1 MKENT
6 KHEVTQESASA
17 EGLVK
22 ERYDVEGMTCAACE
36 NAVTRAVAKLDGVKE
51 VRVSLMTNAMDVA
64 YDGQKVNARQI
75 EKAVQDAGYDAHP
88 KLKNSARAAGKSS
101 AQPEQSPFAKQ
112 AEDMRQRLRISVP
125 FLLALLYVAMGP
137 MIALPLPKALSGM
150 EGSASF
156 ALLQFLLVLPIAF
169 VNRVYFI
176 HGFRSLWKR
185 QPNMDSLIA
194 VGAAAGLIYG
204 VFALF
209 QISYGM
215 GFGDAKRTMQ
225 YRHDLYFEGAG
236 TILTLITLG
245 KYWEVKSKLKT
256 TGSLR
261 ALMDL
266 QPKTAR
272 VVRNG
277 VETIVGI
284 EEVEKGDILSVRPGE
299 RIALDGVVVEGRS
312 SVDESAITGESIPV
326 EKGVGDKVTG
336 ATMNKVGAFR
346 FRATA
351 VGEETTL
358 AKIIELVEEAQATKA
373 PMQALADKIAGIFVP
388 VVIGISILTLAVWL
402 LVGQPFTFALRLAIC
417 VLVISCPCALG
428 LATPVV
434 VMVATGKAAE
444 NGLLIKSAGA
454 LEILHEAKIL
464 ALDKTGT
471 ITEGHPH
478 VTDILVAENWDT
490 ETILQLA
497 GSLEKDSE
505 QPLAEAIVQ
514 AAKQKDIPL
523 LAVEDFEAVPGRG
536 VKGKVTKEEKTYALA
551 AGNRRFM
558 NEEGIAIDALQN
570 EAESL
575 AEQGKTPIYFAAD
588 GVVIAIL
595 AAADVIKNTS
605 RKALHALQERGIT
618 PVMLTGDNE
627 KTARAIANDLG
638 IDRYVAGILPQD
650 KERYVR
656 EWQEDGKVK
665 VGMVGDGI
673 NDAPALVRANVGI
686 AIGAGTDVAVDS
698 ADMVLVR
705 SDLQDVVSAVD
716 LSAKTKKKIQENLFW
731 AFFYNVICIPLA
743 AGIFYPAFGIT
754 LNPMIAA
761 AAMSLSSVF
770 VMTNALTLRRFRVIH
785 EEKYTA
791 AEKNPERIA
800 IRSLPATIGYNNIET
815 KLGDAFNGRSTG
827 QHVEEMHNEK
837 ESEEIMKKVLHIE
850 GMSCVHCQKH
860 VSDALNALDGVQAT
874 VDLENA
880 KADVEITGSVSDD
893 TLKKAVTDAGYTV
906 TSIEV

>member
-6 KHEVTQESASA
+6 KHEVTHESASA

-36 NAVTRAVAKLDGVKE
+36 NAVTRAVAKLDGVEE

-64 YDGQKVNARQI
+64 YDRQKMSARQI
-75 EKAVQDAGYDAHP
+75 EKAVQDAGYDAHLKP
-88 KLKNSARAAGKSS
+88 KKSERTAGKSS

-150 EGSASF
+150 EGSANF

-169 VNRVYFI
+169 ANRIYFT

-215 GFGDAKRTMQ
+215 GFGDAKRVMQ

-272 VVRNG
+272 VVHNG

-444 NGLLIKSAGA
+444 NGLLIKSAEA

-536 VKGKVTKEEKTYALA
+536 VKGQVTKEEKTYALA
-551 AGNRRFM
+551 VGNRRFM

-743 AGIFYPAFGIT
+743 AGVFYPAFGIT

-815 KLGDAFNGRSTG
+815 KLGDALKGHSAG

-837 ESEEIMKKVLHIE
+837 ESEESMKKVLHIE

-880 KADVEITGSVSDD
+880 KADVEITGSVNDD

>member
-1 MKENT
+1 
-6 KHEVTQESASA
+6 
-17 EGLVK
+17 
-22 ERYDVEGMTCAACE
+22 
-36 NAVTRAVAKLDGVKE
+36 
-51 VRVSLMTNAMDVA
+51 
-64 YDGQKVNARQI
+64 
-75 EKAVQDAGYDAHP
+75 
-88 KLKNSARAAGKSS
+88 
-101 AQPEQSPFAKQ
+101 
-112 AEDMRQRLRISVP
+112 
-125 FLLALLYVAMGP
+125 
-137 MIALPLPKALSGM
+137 
-150 EGSASF
+150 
-156 ALLQFLLVLPIAF
+156 
-169 VNRVYFI
+169 
-176 HGFRSLWKR
+176 
-185 QPNMDSLIA
+185 
-194 VGAAAGLIYG
+194 
-204 VFALF
+204 
-209 QISYGM
+209 M
-215 GFGDAKRTMQ
+215 GFGDAKRVMQ

-272 VVRNG
+272 VVHNG

-444 NGLLIKSAGA
+444 NGLLIKSAEA

-490 ETILQLA
+490 ETILQLV

-536 VKGKVTKEEKTYALA
+536 VKGQVTKEEKTYALA
-551 AGNRRFM
+551 VGNRRFM

-673 NDAPALVRANVGI
+673 NDAPALVRANVGV

-743 AGIFYPAFGIT
+743 AGVFYPAFGIT

-815 KLGDAFNGRSTG
+815 KLGDAFKGRSAG

-837 ESEEIMKKVLHIE
+837 ESEESMKKVLHIE

>member
-6 KHEVTQESASA
+6 KHEVTHESASA

-36 NAVTRAVAKLDGVKE
+36 NAVTRAVAKLDGVEE

-64 YDGQKVNARQI
+64 YDRQKMSARQI
-75 EKAVQDAGYDAHP
+75 EKAVQDAGYDAHLKP
-88 KLKNSARAAGKSS
+88 KKSERTAGKSS

-112 AEDMRQRLRISVP
+112 AEDMRQRLCISVP

-150 EGSASF
+150 EGSANF
-156 ALLQFLLVLPIAF
+156 ALLQLLLVLPIAF
-169 VNRVYFI
+169 ANRIYFT

-215 GFGDAKRTMQ
+215 GFGDAKRVMQ

-272 VVRNG
+272 VVHNG

-444 NGLLIKSAGA
+444 NGLLIKSAEA

-536 VKGKVTKEEKTYALA
+536 VKGQVTKEEKTYALA
-551 AGNRRFM
+551 VGNRRFM

-743 AGIFYPAFGIT
+743 AGVFYPAFGIT

-791 AEKNPERIA
+791 AEKNQVRIA

-815 KLGDAFNGRSTG
+815 KLGDALKGHSAG

-837 ESEEIMKKVLHIE
+837 ESEESMKKVLHIE

-880 KADVEITGSVSDD
+880 KADVEITGSVNDD

>member
-6 KHEVTQESASA
+6 KHEVTHESASA

-36 NAVTRAVAKLDGVKE
+36 NAVTRAVAKLDGVEE

-64 YDGQKVNARQI
+64 YDRQKMSARQI
-75 EKAVQDAGYDAHP
+75 EKAVQDAGYDAHLKP
-88 KLKNSARAAGKSS
+88 KKSERTAGKSS

-150 EGSASF
+150 EGSANF

-169 VNRVYFI
+169 ANRIYFT

-215 GFGDAKRTMQ
+215 GFGDAKRVMQ

-272 VVRNG
+272 VVHNG

-358 AKIIELVEEAQATKA
+358 AKIIELMEEAQATKA

-444 NGLLIKSAGA
+444 NGLLIKSAEA

-536 VKGKVTKEEKTYALA
+536 VKGQVTKEEKTYALA
-551 AGNRRFM
+551 VGNRRFM

-743 AGIFYPAFGIT
+743 AGVFYPAFGIT

-791 AEKNPERIA
+791 AEKNQVRIA

-815 KLGDAFNGRSTG
+815 KLGDALKGHSAG

-837 ESEEIMKKVLHIE
+837 ESEESMKKVLHIE

-880 KADVEITGSVSDD
+880 KADVEITGSVNDD

>member
-6 KHEVTQESASA
+6 KHEVTHESASA

-36 NAVTRAVAKLDGVKE
+36 NAVTRAVAKLDGVEE

-64 YDGQKVNARQI
+64 YDRQKMSASQI
-75 EKAVQDAGYDAHP
+75 EKAVQDAGYDAHLKP
-88 KLKNSARAAGKSS
+88 KKSERTVGKSS

-169 VNRVYFI
+169 ANRIYFI

-215 GFGDAKRTMQ
+215 GFGDAKRVMQ

-272 VVRNG
+272 VVHNG

-444 NGLLIKSAGA
+444 NGLLIKSAEA
-454 LEILHEAKIL
+454 LEILHETKIL

-551 AGNRRFM
+551 VGNRRFM

-743 AGIFYPAFGIT
+743 AGVFYPAFGIT

-815 KLGDAFNGRSTG
+815 KLGDAFKGRSAG

-837 ESEEIMKKVLHIE
+837 ESEESMKKVLHIE

>member
-6 KHEVTQESASA
+6 KHEVTHESASA

-36 NAVTRAVAKLDGVKE
+36 NAVTRAVAKLDGVEE

-64 YDGQKVNARQI
+64 YDRQKMSARQI
-75 EKAVQDAGYDAHP
+75 EKAVQDAGYDAHLKP
-88 KLKNSARAAGKSS
+88 KKSERTAGKSS

-150 EGSASF
+150 EGSANF

-169 VNRVYFI
+169 ANRIYFT

-215 GFGDAKRTMQ
+215 GFGDAKRVMQ

-272 VVRNG
+272 VVHNG

-444 NGLLIKSAGA
+444 NGLLIKSAEA

-536 VKGKVTKEEKTYALA
+536 VKGQVTKEEKTYALA
-551 AGNRRFM
+551 VGNRRFM

-743 AGIFYPAFGIT
+743 AGVFYPAFGIT

-815 KLGDAFNGRSTG
+815 KLGDALKGHSAG
-827 QHVEEMHNEK
+827 QHVEEMHNEQ
-837 ESEEIMKKVLHIE
+837 ESEESMKKVLHIE

-880 KADVEITGSVSDD
+880 KADVEITASVSDD

>member
-6 KHEVTQESASA
+6 KHEVTHESASA

-36 NAVTRAVAKLDGVKE
+36 NAVTRAVAKLDGVEE

-64 YDGQKVNARQI
+64 YDRQKMSARQI
-75 EKAVQDAGYDAHP
+75 EKAVQDAGYDAHLKP
-88 KLKNSARAAGKSS
+88 KKSERTAGKSS
-101 AQPEQSPFAKQ
+101 AQPEQRPFAKQ

-150 EGSASF
+150 EGSANF

-169 VNRVYFI
+169 ANRIYFT

-215 GFGDAKRTMQ
+215 GFGDAKRVMQ

-272 VVRNG
+272 VVHNG

-444 NGLLIKSAGA
+444 NGLLIKSAEA

-536 VKGKVTKEEKTYALA
+536 VKGQVTKEEKTYALA
-551 AGNRRFM
+551 VGNRRFM

-743 AGIFYPAFGIT
+743 AGVFYPAFGIT

-791 AEKNPERIA
+791 AEKNQVRIA

-815 KLGDAFNGRSTG
+815 KLGDALKGHSAG

-837 ESEEIMKKVLHIE
+837 ESEESMKKVLHIE

-880 KADVEITGSVSDD
+880 KADVEITGSVNDD

>member
-6 KHEVTQESASA
+6 KHEVTHESASA

-36 NAVTRAVAKLDGVKE
+36 NAVTRAVAKLDGVEE

-64 YDGQKVNARQI
+64 YDRQKMSARQI
-75 EKAVQDAGYDAHP
+75 EKAVQDAGYDAHLKP
-88 KLKNSARAAGKSS
+88 KKSERTAGKSS

-150 EGSASF
+150 EGSANF

-169 VNRVYFI
+169 ANRIYFT

-215 GFGDAKRTMQ
+215 GFGDAKRVMQ

-272 VVRNG
+272 VVHNG

-444 NGLLIKSAGA
+444 NGLLIKSAEA

-536 VKGKVTKEEKTYALA
+536 VKGQVTKEEKTYALA
-551 AGNRRFM
+551 VGNRRFM

-588 GVVIAIL
+588 GMVIAIL

-743 AGIFYPAFGIT
+743 AGVFYPAFGIT

-791 AEKNPERIA
+791 AEKNQVRIA

-815 KLGDAFNGRSTG
+815 KLGDALKGHSAG

-837 ESEEIMKKVLHIE
+837 ESEESMKKVLHIE

-880 KADVEITGSVSDD
+880 KADVEITGSVNDD

>member
-6 KHEVTQESASA
+6 KHEVTHESASA

-36 NAVTRAVAKLDGVKE
+36 NAVTRAVAKLDGVEE

-64 YDGQKVNARQI
+64 YDRQKMSARQI
-75 EKAVQDAGYDAHP
+75 EKAVQDAGYDAHLKP
-88 KLKNSARAAGKSS
+88 KKSERTAGKSS

-150 EGSASF
+150 EGSANF

-169 VNRVYFI
+169 ANRIYFT

-215 GFGDAKRTMQ
+215 GFGDAKRVMQ

-272 VVRNG
+272 VVHNG

-336 ATMNKVGAFR
+336 ATINKVGAFR

-444 NGLLIKSAGA
+444 NGLLIKSAEA

-536 VKGKVTKEEKTYALA
+536 VKGQVTKEEKTYALA
-551 AGNRRFM
+551 VGNRRFM

-743 AGIFYPAFGIT
+743 AGVFYPAFGIT

-791 AEKNPERIA
+791 AEKNQVRIA

-815 KLGDAFNGRSTG
+815 KLGDALKGHSAG

-837 ESEEIMKKVLHIE
+837 ESEESMKKVLHIE

-880 KADVEITGSVSDD
+880 KADVEITGSVNDD

>member
-1 MKENT
+1 MKKNT

-36 NAVTRAVAKLDGVKE
+36 NAVTRAVAKLDGVEE

-75 EKAVQDAGYDAHP
+75 KKAVQDAGYDAHP

-137 MIALPLPKALSGM
+137 MIALPLPNALSGM

-169 VNRVYFI
+169 ANRVYFI

-215 GFGDAKRTMQ
+215 GFGDAKRIMQ

-266 QPKTAR
+266 QPKTAC
-272 VVRNG
+272 VVHNG

-444 NGLLIKSAGA
+444 NGLLIKSAEA

-478 VTDILVAENWDT
+478 VTDILAAEDWDT

-551 AGNRRFM
+551 VGNRRFM

-743 AGIFYPAFGIT
+743 AGVFYPAFGIT

-815 KLGDAFNGRSTG
+815 KLGDAFKGHSAG

-893 TLKKAVTDAGYTV
+893 TLKKAVADAGYTV

>member
-215 GFGDAKRTMQ
+215 GFGDAKRIMQ

-444 NGLLIKSAGA
+444 NGLLIKSAEA

-673 NDAPALVRANVGI
+673 NDAPALVRANIGI

>member
-1 MKENT
+1 
-6 KHEVTQESASA
+6 
-17 EGLVK
+17 
-22 ERYDVEGMTCAACE
+22 
-36 NAVTRAVAKLDGVKE
+36 
-51 VRVSLMTNAMDVA
+51 
-64 YDGQKVNARQI
+64 
-75 EKAVQDAGYDAHP
+75 
-88 KLKNSARAAGKSS
+88 
-101 AQPEQSPFAKQ
+101 
-112 AEDMRQRLRISVP
+112 
-125 FLLALLYVAMGP
+125 
-137 MIALPLPKALSGM
+137 
-150 EGSASF
+150 
-156 ALLQFLLVLPIAF
+156 
-169 VNRVYFI
+169 
-176 HGFRSLWKR
+176 
-185 QPNMDSLIA
+185 
-194 VGAAAGLIYG
+194 
-204 VFALF
+204 
-209 QISYGM
+209 
-215 GFGDAKRTMQ
+215 
-225 YRHDLYFEGAG
+225 
-236 TILTLITLG
+236 
-245 KYWEVKSKLKT
+245 
-256 TGSLR
+256 
-261 ALMDL
+261 MDL

-272 VVRNG
+272 VVHNG

-444 NGLLIKSAGA
+444 NGLLIKSAEA
-454 LEILHEAKIL
+454 LEILHETKIL

-478 VTDILVAENWDT
+478 VTDILVAEEWDT

-514 AAKQKDIPL
+514 AAKQKDLSL

-536 VKGKVTKEEKTYALA
+536 VKGKVTKEAKNYALA

-575 AEQGKTPIYFAAD
+575 AKQGKTPIYFAAD
-588 GVVIAIL
+588 GAVIAIL

-627 KTARAIANDLG
+627 KTARAIASDLG

-650 KERYVR
+650 KERYVHD
-656 EWQEDGKVK
+656 WQEDGKVK

-673 NDAPALVRANVGI
+673 NDAPALVRANIGI

-743 AGIFYPAFGIT
+743 AGVFYPAFGIT

-770 VMTNALTLRRFRVIH
+770 VMTNALTLRRFHVIH

-815 KLGDAFNGRSTG
+815 KLGDAFKGRSAG

-837 ESEEIMKKVLHIE
+837 ESEESMKKVLHIE

-860 VSDALNALDGVQAT
+860 VSDAQNALDGVQAT

>member
-6 KHEVTQESASA
+6 KHEVTHESASA

-36 NAVTRAVAKLDGVKE
+36 NAVTRAVAKLDGVEE

-64 YDGQKVNARQI
+64 YDRQKMSARQI
-75 EKAVQDAGYDAHP
+75 EKAVQDAGYDAHLKP
-88 KLKNSARAAGKSS
+88 KKSERTAGKSS

-150 EGSASF
+150 EGSANF

-169 VNRVYFI
+169 ANRIYFT

-215 GFGDAKRTMQ
+215 GFGDAKRVMQ

-272 VVRNG
+272 VVHNG

-444 NGLLIKSAGA
+444 NGLLIKSAEA

-536 VKGKVTKEEKTYALA
+536 VKGQVTKEEKTYALA
-551 AGNRRFM
+551 VGNRRFM

-743 AGIFYPAFGIT
+743 AGVFYPAFGIT

-791 AEKNPERIA
+791 AEKNQVRIA

-815 KLGDAFNGRSTG
+815 KLGDALKGHSAG
-827 QHVEEMHNEK
+827 QHIEEMHNEK
-837 ESEEIMKKVLHIE
+837 ESEESMKKVLHIE

-880 KADVEITGSVSDD
+880 KADVEITGSVNDD

>member
-6 KHEVTQESASA
+6 KHEVTHESASA

-36 NAVTRAVAKLDGVKE
+36 NAVTRAVAKLDGVEE

-64 YDGQKVNARQI
+64 YDRQKMSARQI
-75 EKAVQDAGYDAHP
+75 EKAVQDAGYDAHLKP
-88 KLKNSARAAGKSS
+88 KKSARTAGKPS

-137 MIALPLPKALSGM
+137 MIALPLPKALFGM

-169 VNRVYFI
+169 ANRIYFT

-194 VGAAAGLIYG
+194 VGAAAGLIYS

-215 GFGDAKRTMQ
+215 GFGDAKRVMQ

-272 VVRNG
+272 VVHNG

-444 NGLLIKSAGA
+444 NGLLIKSAEA

-536 VKGKVTKEEKTYALA
+536 VKGQVTKEEKTYALA
-551 AGNRRFM
+551 VGNRRFM
-558 NEEGIAIDALQN
+558 NEEGIAIDALLN

-743 AGIFYPAFGIT
+743 AGVFYPAFGIT

-815 KLGDAFNGRSTG
+815 KLGDALKGHSAG

-837 ESEEIMKKVLHIE
+837 ESEESMKKVLHIE

>member
-6 KHEVTQESASA
+6 KHEVTHESASA

-36 NAVTRAVAKLDGVKE
+36 NAVTRAVAKLDGVEE

-64 YDGQKVNARQI
+64 YDRQKMSARQI
-75 EKAVQDAGYDAHP
+75 EKAVQDAGYDAHLKP
-88 KLKNSARAAGKSS
+88 KKSERTAGKSS

-150 EGSASF
+150 EGSANF

-169 VNRVYFI
+169 ANRIYFT

-215 GFGDAKRTMQ
+215 GFGDAKRVMQ

-272 VVRNG
+272 VVHNG

-444 NGLLIKSAGA
+444 NGLLIKSAEA

-551 AGNRRFM
+551 VGNRRFM

-743 AGIFYPAFGIT
+743 AGVFYPAIGIT

-815 KLGDAFNGRSTG
+815 KLGDALKGHSAG

-837 ESEEIMKKVLHIE
+837 ESEESMKKVLHIE

-880 KADVEITGSVSDD
+880 KADVEITGSVNDD

>member
-6 KHEVTQESASA
+6 KHEVTHESASA

-36 NAVTRAVAKLDGVKE
+36 NAVTRAVAKLDGVEE

-64 YDGQKVNARQI
+64 YDRQKMSARQI
-75 EKAVQDAGYDAHP
+75 EKAVQDAGYDAHLKP
-88 KLKNSARAAGKSS
+88 KKSERTAGKSS

-150 EGSASF
+150 EGSANF

-169 VNRVYFI
+169 ANRIYFT

-215 GFGDAKRTMQ
+215 GFGDAKRVMQ

-272 VVRNG
+272 VVHNG

-299 RIALDGVVVEGRS
+299 RITLDGVVVEGRS

-444 NGLLIKSAGA
+444 NGLLIKSAEA

-536 VKGKVTKEEKTYALA
+536 VKGQVTKEEKTYALA
-551 AGNRRFM
+551 VGNRRFM

-743 AGIFYPAFGIT
+743 AGVFYPAFGIT

-815 KLGDAFNGRSTG
+815 KLGDALKGHSAG

-837 ESEEIMKKVLHIE
+837 ESEESMKKVLHIE

-880 KADVEITGSVSDD
+880 KADVEITGSVNDD

>member
-6 KHEVTQESASA
+6 KHEVTHESASA

-215 GFGDAKRTMQ
+215 GFGDAKRIMQ

-444 NGLLIKSAGA
+444 NGLLIKSAEA

>member
-215 GFGDAKRTMQ
+215 GFGDAKRIMQ

-444 NGLLIKSAGA
+444 NGLLIKSAEA

>member
-215 GFGDAKRTMQ
+215 GFGDAKRIMQ

-444 NGLLIKSAGA
+444 NGLLIKSAEA

-605 RKALHALQERGIT
+605 RKALHALQERGIM

-743 AGIFYPAFGIT
+743 AGVFYPAFGIT

-800 IRSLPATIGYNNIET
+800 IRSLMATIGYNNIET
-815 KLGDAFNGRSTG
+815 KLGDAFKGRSAG

-837 ESEEIMKKVLHIE
+837 ESEESMKKVLHIE
-850 GMSCVHCQKH
+850 GMSCAHCQKH

>member
-6 KHEVTQESASA
+6 KHEVTHESASA

-36 NAVTRAVAKLDGVKE
+36 NAVTRAVAKLDGVEE

-64 YDGQKVNARQI
+64 YDRQKMSARQI
-75 EKAVQDAGYDAHP
+75 EKAVQDAGYDAHLKP
-88 KLKNSARAAGKSS
+88 KKSERTAGKSS

-150 EGSASF
+150 EGSANF

-169 VNRVYFI
+169 ANRIYFT

-215 GFGDAKRTMQ
+215 GFGDAKRVMQ

-272 VVRNG
+272 VVHNG

-444 NGLLIKSAGA
+444 NGLLIKSAEA

-536 VKGKVTKEEKTYALA
+536 VKGQVTKEEKTYALA
-551 AGNRRFM
+551 VGNRRFM

-627 KTARAIANDLG
+627 KTARAIAYDLG

-743 AGIFYPAFGIT
+743 AGVFYPAFGIT

-791 AEKNPERIA
+791 AEKNQVRIA

-815 KLGDAFNGRSTG
+815 KLGDALKGHSAG

-837 ESEEIMKKVLHIE
+837 ESEESMKKVLHIE

-880 KADVEITGSVSDD
+880 KADVEITGSVNDD

>member
-6 KHEVTQESASA
+6 KHEVTHESASA

-36 NAVTRAVAKLDGVKE
+36 NAVTRAVAKLDGVEE

-64 YDGQKVNARQI
+64 YDRQKMSARQI
-75 EKAVQDAGYDAHP
+75 EKAVQDAGYDAHLKP
-88 KLKNSARAAGKSS
+88 KKSERTAGKSS

-150 EGSASF
+150 EGSANF

-169 VNRVYFI
+169 ANRIYFT

-209 QISYGM
+209 QISYGT
-215 GFGDAKRTMQ
+215 GFGDAKRVMQ

-272 VVRNG
+272 VVHNG

-358 AKIIELVEEAQATKA
+358 AKIIELVEDAQATKA

-388 VVIGISILTLAVWL
+388 VVIGISILTLVVWL

-444 NGLLIKSAGA
+444 NGLLIKSAEA
-454 LEILHEAKIL
+454 LEILHETKIL

-551 AGNRRFM
+551 VGNRRFM

-743 AGIFYPAFGIT
+743 AGVFYPAFGIT

-785 EEKYTA
+785 EEKYIA

-815 KLGDAFNGRSTG
+815 KLGDALKGHSAG

-837 ESEEIMKKVLHIE
+837 ESEESMKKVLHIE

-893 TLKKAVTDAGYTV
+893 TLKKAVADAGYTV

>member
-6 KHEVTQESASA
+6 KHEVTHESASA

-36 NAVTRAVAKLDGVKE
+36 NAVTRAVAKLDGVEE

-64 YDGQKVNARQI
+64 YDRQKMSARQI
-75 EKAVQDAGYDAHP
+75 EKAVQDAGYDAHLKP
-88 KLKNSARAAGKSS
+88 KKSERTAGKSS

-150 EGSASF
+150 EGSANF

-169 VNRVYFI
+169 ANRIYFT

-215 GFGDAKRTMQ
+215 GFGDAKRVMQ

-272 VVRNG
+272 VVHNG

-373 PMQALADKIAGIFVP
+373 PMQALAEKIAGIFVP

-444 NGLLIKSAGA
+444 NGLLIKSAEA

-536 VKGKVTKEEKTYALA
+536 VKGQVTKEEKTYALA
-551 AGNRRFM
+551 VGNRRFM

-743 AGIFYPAFGIT
+743 AGVFYPAFGIT

-791 AEKNPERIA
+791 AEKNQVRIA

-815 KLGDAFNGRSTG
+815 KLGDALKGHSAG

-837 ESEEIMKKVLHIE
+837 ESEESMKKVLHIE

-880 KADVEITGSVSDD
+880 KADVEITGSVNDD

>member
-6 KHEVTQESASA
+6 KHEVTHESASA

-36 NAVTRAVAKLDGVKE
+36 NAVTRAVAKLDGVEE

-64 YDGQKVNARQI
+64 YDRQKMSARQI
-75 EKAVQDAGYDAHP
+75 EKAVQDAGYDAHLKP
-88 KLKNSARAAGKSS
+88 KKSERTAGKSS

-150 EGSASF
+150 EGSANF

-169 VNRVYFI
+169 ANRIYFT

-215 GFGDAKRTMQ
+215 GFGDAKRVMQ

-272 VVRNG
+272 VVHNG

-444 NGLLIKSAGA
+444 NGLLIKSAEA
-454 LEILHEAKIL
+454 LEILHETKIL

-551 AGNRRFM
+551 VGNRRFM

-743 AGIFYPAFGIT
+743 AGVFYPAFGIT

-791 AEKNPERIA
+791 AEKNQVRIA

-815 KLGDAFNGRSTG
+815 KLGDALKGHSAG

-837 ESEEIMKKVLHIE
+837 ESEESMKKVLHIE

-880 KADVEITGSVSDD
+880 KADVEITGSVNDD

>member
-6 KHEVTQESASA
+6 KHEVTHESASA

-36 NAVTRAVAKLDGVKE
+36 NAVTRAVAKLDGVEE

-64 YDGQKVNARQI
+64 YDRQKMSARQI
-75 EKAVQDAGYDAHP
+75 EKAVQDAGYDAHLKP
-88 KLKNSARAAGKSS
+88 KKSERTAGKSS

-150 EGSASF
+150 EGSANF

-169 VNRVYFI
+169 ANRIYFT

-215 GFGDAKRTMQ
+215 GFGDAKRVMQ

-272 VVRNG
+272 VVHNG

-444 NGLLIKSAGA
+444 NGLLIKSAEA

-536 VKGKVTKEEKTYALA
+536 VKGQVTKEEKTYALA
-551 AGNRRFM
+551 VGNRRFM

-743 AGIFYPAFGIT
+743 AGVFYPAFGIT

-791 AEKNPERIA
+791 AEKNQVRIA

-815 KLGDAFNGRSTG
+815 KLGDALKGHSAG

-837 ESEEIMKKVLHIE
+837 ESEESMKKVLHIE

-880 KADVEITGSVSDD
+880 KADVEITGSVNDD

>member
-215 GFGDAKRTMQ
+215 GFGDAKRIMQ

-444 NGLLIKSAGA
+444 NGLLIKSAEA

-570 EAESL
+570 EAESM

-815 KLGDAFNGRSTG
+815 KLSDAFKGHSAG

-880 KADVEITGSVSDD
+880 KADMEITGSVSDD

>member
-1 MKENT
+1 MKEKT
-6 KHEVTQESASA
+6 KHEVTHESASA

-36 NAVTRAVAKLDGVKE
+36 NAVTRAVAKLDGVEE

-137 MIALPLPKALSGM
+137 MIAFPLPKAISGM

-156 ALLQFLLVLPIAF
+156 ALLQFLLVLPIACA
-169 VNRVYFI
+169 NRIYFT

-215 GFGDAKRTMQ
+215 GFGDAKRVMQ

-272 VVRNG
+272 VVHNG

-444 NGLLIKSAGA
+444 NGLLIKSAEA
-454 LEILHEAKIL
+454 LEILHETKIL

-523 LAVEDFEAVPGRG
+523 LAVEDFGAVPGRG

-551 AGNRRFM
+551 VGNRRFM

-605 RKALHALQERGIT
+605 RKALHALQERGIM

-743 AGIFYPAFGIT
+743 AGVFYPAFGIT

-800 IRSLPATIGYNNIET
+800 IRSLPAMIGYNNIET
-815 KLGDAFNGRSTG
+815 KPGDDFNGHSAG

-837 ESEEIMKKVLHIE
+837 ESEESMKKVLHIE

>member
-6 KHEVTQESASA
+6 KHEVTHESASA

-36 NAVTRAVAKLDGVKE
+36 NAVTRAVTKLDGVEE

-64 YDGQKVNARQI
+64 YDRQKMSARQI
-75 EKAVQDAGYDAHP
+75 EKAVQDAGYDVHLKP
-88 KLKNSARAAGKSS
+88 KKSARTAGKSS

-169 VNRVYFI
+169 ANRIYFT

-194 VGAAAGLIYG
+194 VGAAAGFIYG

-215 GFGDAKRTMQ
+215 GFGDAKRVMQ

-272 VVRNG
+272 VVHNG

-444 NGLLIKSAGA
+444 NGLLIKSAEA

-551 AGNRRFM
+551 VGNRRFM
-558 NEEGIAIDALQN
+558 NEEGIAIDVLQN

-743 AGIFYPAFGIT
+743 AGVFYPAFGIT

-815 KLGDAFNGRSTG
+815 KLGDALKGHSAG
-827 QHVEEMHNEK
+827 QHVEEMHNEQ
-837 ESEEIMKKVLHIE
+837 ESEESMKKVLHIE

>member
-6 KHEVTQESASA
+6 KHEVTHESASA

-36 NAVTRAVAKLDGVKE
+36 NAVTRAVAKLDGVEE

-64 YDGQKVNARQI
+64 YDRQKMSARQI
-75 EKAVQDAGYDAHP
+75 EKAVQDAGYDAHLKP
-88 KLKNSARAAGKSS
+88 KKSERTAGKSS

-150 EGSASF
+150 EGSANF

-169 VNRVYFI
+169 ANRIYFT

-215 GFGDAKRTMQ
+215 GFGDAKRVMQ

-272 VVRNG
+272 VVHNG

-444 NGLLIKSAGA
+444 NGLLIKSAEA

-551 AGNRRFM
+551 VGNRRFM

-743 AGIFYPAFGIT
+743 AGVFYPAFGIT

-815 KLGDAFNGRSTG
+815 KLGDALKGHSAG

-837 ESEEIMKKVLHIE
+837 ESEESMKKVLHIE

-880 KADVEITGSVSDD
+880 KADVEITGSVNDD

>member
-215 GFGDAKRTMQ
+215 GFGDAKRIMQ

-261 ALMDL
+261 ALMYL

-444 NGLLIKSAGA
+444 NGLLIKSAEA

>member
-1 MKENT
+1 MKKNT

-215 GFGDAKRTMQ
+215 GFGDAKRIMQ

-272 VVRNG
+272 VVHNG

-444 NGLLIKSAGA
+444 NGLLIKSAEA
-454 LEILHEAKIL
+454 LEILHETKIL

-514 AAKQKDIPL
+514 AAKQKDLFL

-551 AGNRRFM
+551 VGNRRFM

-743 AGIFYPAFGIT
+743 AGVFYPAFGIT

-791 AEKNPERIA
+791 AEKNPERIS

-815 KLGDAFNGRSTG
+815 KLGDAFKGHSAG

>member
-6 KHEVTQESASA
+6 KHEVTHESASA

-36 NAVTRAVAKLDGVKE
+36 NAVTRAVAKLDGVEE

-64 YDGQKVNARQI
+64 YDRQKMSARQI
-75 EKAVQDAGYDAHP
+75 EKAVQDAGYDAHLKP
-88 KLKNSARAAGKSS
+88 KKSERTAGKSS

-150 EGSASF
+150 EGSANF

-169 VNRVYFI
+169 ANRIYFT

-215 GFGDAKRTMQ
+215 GFGDAKRVMQ

-272 VVRNG
+272 VVHNG

-444 NGLLIKSAGA
+444 NGLLIKSAEA

-536 VKGKVTKEEKTYALA
+536 VKGQVTKEEKTYALA
-551 AGNRRFM
+551 VGNRRFM

-743 AGIFYPAFGIT
+743 AGVFYPAFGIT

-791 AEKNPERIA
+791 VEKNQVRIA

-815 KLGDAFNGRSTG
+815 KLGDALKGHSAG

-837 ESEEIMKKVLHIE
+837 ESEESMKKVLHIE

-880 KADVEITGSVSDD
+880 KADVEITGSVNDD

>member
-1 MKENT
+1 M
-6 KHEVTQESASA
+6 
-17 EGLVK
+17 
-22 ERYDVEGMTCAACE
+22 
-36 NAVTRAVAKLDGVKE
+36 
-51 VRVSLMTNAMDVA
+51 
-64 YDGQKVNARQI
+64 
-75 EKAVQDAGYDAHP
+75 
-88 KLKNSARAAGKSS
+88 
-101 AQPEQSPFAKQ
+101 
-112 AEDMRQRLRISVP
+112 
-125 FLLALLYVAMGP
+125 
-137 MIALPLPKALSGM
+137 
-150 EGSASF
+150 
-156 ALLQFLLVLPIAF
+156 
-169 VNRVYFI
+169 
-176 HGFRSLWKR
+176 
-185 QPNMDSLIA
+185 
-194 VGAAAGLIYG
+194 
-204 VFALF
+204 
-209 QISYGM
+209 
-215 GFGDAKRTMQ
+215 
-225 YRHDLYFEGAG
+225 
-236 TILTLITLG
+236 
-245 KYWEVKSKLKT
+245 
-256 TGSLR
+256 
-261 ALMDL
+261 
-266 QPKTAR
+266 
-272 VVRNG
+272 
-277 VETIVGI
+277 
-284 EEVEKGDILSVRPGE
+284 
-299 RIALDGVVVEGRS
+299 
-312 SVDESAITGESIPV
+312 
-326 EKGVGDKVTG
+326 
-336 ATMNKVGAFR
+336 
-346 FRATA
+346 
-351 VGEETTL
+351 
-358 AKIIELVEEAQATKA
+358 
-373 PMQALADKIAGIFVP
+373 
-388 VVIGISILTLAVWL
+388 
-402 LVGQPFTFALRLAIC
+402 
-417 VLVISCPCALG
+417 
-428 LATPVV
+428 
-434 VMVATGKAAE
+434 
-444 NGLLIKSAGA
+444 
-454 LEILHEAKIL
+454 
-464 ALDKTGT
+464 
-471 ITEGHPH
+471 
-478 VTDILVAENWDT
+478 
-490 ETILQLA
+490 
-497 GSLEKDSE
+497 
-505 QPLAEAIVQ
+505 
-514 AAKQKDIPL
+514 
-523 LAVEDFEAVPGRG
+523 
-536 VKGKVTKEEKTYALA
+536 KGKVTKEEKTYALA

-570 EAESL
+570 EAESM

-874 VDLENA
+874 VDLEYA

>member
-1 MKENT
+1 MKKNT

-36 NAVTRAVAKLDGVKE
+36 NAVTRAVAKLDGVEE

-75 EKAVQDAGYDAHP
+75 KKAVQDAGYDAHP

-137 MIALPLPKALSGM
+137 MIALPLPNALSGM

-169 VNRVYFI
+169 ANRVYFI

-215 GFGDAKRTMQ
+215 GFGDAKRIMQ

-266 QPKTAR
+266 QPKTAC
-272 VVRNG
+272 VVHNG

-444 NGLLIKSAGA
+444 NGLLIKSAEA

-478 VTDILVAENWDT
+478 VTDILAAEDWDT

-551 AGNRRFM
+551 VGNRRFM

-743 AGIFYPAFGIT
+743 AGVFYPAFGIT

-827 QHVEEMHNEK
+827 QHVEEMHSEK

>member
-6 KHEVTQESASA
+6 KHEVTHESASA

-36 NAVTRAVAKLDGVKE
+36 NAVTRAVAKLDGVEE

-64 YDGQKVNARQI
+64 YDKQKMSARQI
-75 EKAVQDAGYDAHP
+75 EKAVQDAGYDAHLKP
-88 KLKNSARAAGKSS
+88 KKSERTAGKSS

-150 EGSASF
+150 EGSANF

-169 VNRVYFI
+169 ANRIYFT

-215 GFGDAKRTMQ
+215 GFGDAKRVMQ

-272 VVRNG
+272 VVHNG

-444 NGLLIKSAGA
+444 NGLLIKSAEA

-536 VKGKVTKEEKTYALA
+536 VKGQVTKEEKTYALA
-551 AGNRRFM
+551 VGNRRFM

-743 AGIFYPAFGIT
+743 AGVFYPAFGIT

-791 AEKNPERIA
+791 AEKNQVRIA

-815 KLGDAFNGRSTG
+815 KLGDALKGHSAG

-837 ESEEIMKKVLHIE
+837 ESEESMKKVLHIE

-880 KADVEITGSVSDD
+880 KADVEITGSVNDD

>member
-1 MKENT
+1 
-6 KHEVTQESASA
+6 
-17 EGLVK
+17 
-22 ERYDVEGMTCAACE
+22 
-36 NAVTRAVAKLDGVKE
+36 
-51 VRVSLMTNAMDVA
+51 
-64 YDGQKVNARQI
+64 
-75 EKAVQDAGYDAHP
+75 
-88 KLKNSARAAGKSS
+88 
-101 AQPEQSPFAKQ
+101 
-112 AEDMRQRLRISVP
+112 
-125 FLLALLYVAMGP
+125 
-137 MIALPLPKALSGM
+137 
-150 EGSASF
+150 
-156 ALLQFLLVLPIAF
+156 
-169 VNRVYFI
+169 
-176 HGFRSLWKR
+176 
-185 QPNMDSLIA
+185 
-194 VGAAAGLIYG
+194 
-204 VFALF
+204 
-209 QISYGM
+209 
-215 GFGDAKRTMQ
+215 
-225 YRHDLYFEGAG
+225 
-236 TILTLITLG
+236 
-245 KYWEVKSKLKT
+245 
-256 TGSLR
+256 
-261 ALMDL
+261 
-266 QPKTAR
+266 
-272 VVRNG
+272 
-277 VETIVGI
+277 
-284 EEVEKGDILSVRPGE
+284 
-299 RIALDGVVVEGRS
+299 
-312 SVDESAITGESIPV
+312 
-326 EKGVGDKVTG
+326 
-336 ATMNKVGAFR
+336 
-346 FRATA
+346 
-351 VGEETTL
+351 
-358 AKIIELVEEAQATKA
+358 
-373 PMQALADKIAGIFVP
+373 
-388 VVIGISILTLAVWL
+388 
-402 LVGQPFTFALRLAIC
+402 
-417 VLVISCPCALG
+417 
-428 LATPVV
+428 
-434 VMVATGKAAE
+434 MVATGKAAE
-444 NGLLIKSAGA
+444 NGLLIKSAEA

-514 AAKQKDIPL
+514 AAKQKDVPL

-536 VKGKVTKEEKTYALA
+536 VKGQVTKEEKTYALA
-551 AGNRRFM
+551 VGNRRFM

-595 AAADVIKNTS
+595 AAADVIKYTS

-743 AGIFYPAFGIT
+743 AGVFYPAFGIT

-815 KLGDAFNGRSTG
+815 KLGDAFKGRSAG

-837 ESEEIMKKVLHIE
+837 ESEESMKKVLHIE

-893 TLKKAVTDAGYTV
+893 SLKKAVTDAGYTV